1 MILFCRYK
9 MSSDQFTH
17 RLVLPS
23 VRLSDAGEYTAVAGS
38 NMSKANLGVEGR
50 DVKISEP
57 SDRNVSVS
65 SHILDGLSPVDTA
78 LSGWVTVLFTPS
90 IVSSEVGG
98 EVDVSH
104 KPLCPSSQEEGQD
117 MSGLTTPLLPS
128 VRPPHPEEAQQKS
141 VGDLMTELKY

>member
-1 MILFCRYK
+1 
-9 MSSDQFTH
+9 MSSDQLTH

-65 SHILDGLSPVDTA
+65 SHILDGSSPVHP
-78 LSGWVTVLFTPS
+78 TVLVTPGRL
-90 IVSSEVGG
+90 SSEVGG
-98 EVDVSH
+98 EVEVSNCLQTNLSIKPHTRRDRTGQTCPHSWYRANDCLILVWRTAESDVT
-104 KPLCPSSQEEGQD
+104 L
-117 MSGLTTPLLPS
+117 
-128 VRPPHPEEAQQKS
+128 
-141 VGDLMTELKY
+141 